1 MLKSRVP
8 KIDPCDVPVI
18 MSYQE
23 LKEEPI
29 LFLFYDYFSSQKMT
43 KSLMENLN
51 FCAVFRQS
59 KRIFKLNLSRL
70 YASNLKVSHGAHYN
84 RLLKRP
90 LG

>member
-1 MLKSRVP
+1 
-8 KIDPCDVPVI
+8 
-18 MSYQE
+18 
-23 LKEEPI
+23 
-29 LFLFYDYFSSQKMT
+29 MT
-43 KSLMENLN
+43 KSLMENLI